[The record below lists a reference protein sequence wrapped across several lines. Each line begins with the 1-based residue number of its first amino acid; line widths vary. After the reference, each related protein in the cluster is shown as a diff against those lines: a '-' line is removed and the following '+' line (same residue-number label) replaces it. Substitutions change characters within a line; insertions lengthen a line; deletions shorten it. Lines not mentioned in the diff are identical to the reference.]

1 MHRHTSPLLVAA
13 LLLLV
18 AAGFRTWQLDRV
30 PPGLH
35 YDEVINNEIVA
46 DYIWAGHPAI
56 FYDRGGREGLFHLTS
71 AVSMKFIGVNPVGIR
86 FTGFMWG
93 MVGLA
98 AAYALAAR
106 LLGRR
111 VAWVSLAFAATS
123 FWSMYE
129 GRADTRSVS
138 LIGMSTLAALAFFVA
153 WQRRGSPR
161 GRLYAFGVAGALLG
175 LALYTYIAA
184 RVVPVVFALLI
195 AYLAV
200 RQHQALKAAW
210 RGVLVYWLVAIA
222 VSAPLVIYL
231 QFHPTADM
239 RFQMLQQPLT
249 ELKDGHPSL
258 ALTTTLQTLGM
269 FFWRGDPQWHYNVAG
284 TPVFGPACAVLFIVG
299 LVVAIRRAEHLPYA
313 FYLTWIVVGLIP
325 GMLSEPAPHYMRTA
339 GAQTAAYTLLGIG
352 SMAVISWLGQ
362 RNQKLTGWA
371 WAALLI
377 VWLAATAVGY
387 RDYFVIWPANSQVR
401 LFHQANLSD
410 MARYLDGSP
419 DTSPVVG
426 CSPYTDE
433 YDDWW
438 RSSRQTMRFLLRRT
452 DLPIRWHDC
461 RDSIVFP
468 QGGTPWREVVLDLL
482 PPGDN
487 LQPMWTAWVGNP
499 QPVYLSPFADS
510 ALLTLNAQDKL
521 TAKLA
526 EVEHAQVSYSPE
538 AGGGAALLPAD
549 FGHSLSL
556 LGYSLEK
563 TSLRAGKNLALTMYW
578 QATGQSPPFLKIFMH
593 LLDAPDHIAAQ
604 ADRQSVLADTLQV
617 GDVFLQRQTIDL
629 PPDLPAGIYQLSIGL
644 YSGQTGQRLPLYQ
657 GESQRGDR
665 IFLQTITVR

>member
-1 MHRHTSPLLVAA
+1 MHRHTSLLLAA

-35 YDEVINNEIVA
+35 HDEVINNEIVV

-56 FYDRGGREGLFHLTS
+56 FYDRGGREGLFHLTG
-71 AVSMKFIGVNPVGIR
+71 AVSMKFIGMNPVGIR
-86 FTGFMWG
+86 FPGLTWG
-93 MVGLA
+93 MIGLA
-98 AAYALAAR
+98 AGYVLAAR

-129 GRADTRSVS
+129 GRAGTRSVS
-138 LIGMSTLAALAFFVA
+138 LIGMGTLAALAFFTA
-153 WQRRGSPR
+153 WQRRSSPR
-161 GRLYAFGVAGALLG
+161 GRPYTFAVAGALLG
-175 LALYTYIAA
+175 LTLYTYIAA
-184 RVVPVVFALLI
+184 RVVPIVFALLI

-200 RQHQALKAAW
+200 TQRRALIAAW

-222 VSAPLVIYL
+222 VGAPLAIYL

-249 ELKDGHPSL
+249 ELKNGHPAL

-284 TPVFGPACAVLFIVG
+284 MPVFGPACAVLFIIG
-299 LVVAIRRAEHLPYA
+299 LLVALRRAGQLPYA
-313 FYLTWIVVGLIP
+313 FYLTWLVVALTP

-352 SMAVISWLGQ
+352 SVAVVTWLGQ
-362 RNQKLTGWA
+362 HNRKLIRWA
-371 WAALLI
+371 WVALLF
-377 VWLAATAVGY
+377 VWLGATALAY
-387 RDYFVIWPANSQVR
+387 RDFFVVWPANSQVR

-410 MARYLDGSP
+410 MARYLDSSP

-468 QGGTPWREVVLDLL
+468 QGGAPWREVVLDLL
-482 PPGDN
+482 PPEDN
-487 LQPMWTAWVGNP
+487 LQPMWTAWFGTA

-510 ALLTLNAQDKL
+510 ALLALNAQDKL
-521 TAKLA
+521 AVKLTEVGQA
-526 EVEHAQVSYSPE
+526 EASYSPE
-538 AGGGAALLPAD
+538 AGGGMASLPAD

-556 LGYSLEK
+556 LGYSVEK

-578 QATGQSPPFLKIFMH
+578 QATSQPPPFLKIFMH

-629 PPDLPAGIYQLSIGL
+629 PLDLPPGTYHLSIGL
-644 YSGQTGQRLPLYQ
+644 YSSQTDQRLPLYQ
-657 GESQRGDR
+657 GGIQRGNR
-665 IFLQTITVR
+665 IFLQTIIVR